1 MYLDPF
7 VKRAC
12 EAIFRYEEPLR
23 YLYQRG
29 ITDEDIKKY
38 SLGYLS
44 IAKINDDGS
53 EDYKHLKEQTYNF
66 RALEKRLLIPLKNVL
81 GKVNGVITR
90 DIKEK
95 KYRQFFLK
103 EAKNIGTFFG
113 LYEALPEILKQ
124 RKVFVHEGAID
135 AISFS
140 KVFPNSISV
149 LTSRINE
156 CQYETLRFFADTIIL
171 VFDEDSPG
179 KHGVDTMYKLF
190 GRKHL
195 YTLSI
200 GFNDSN
206 ACLQRMGLESFRRY
220 MRNKVPLLLRS

>member
-7 VKRAC
+7 IRRAN

-29 ITDEDIKKY
+29 LTEEDIRKF

-44 IAKINDDGS
+44 IANIADDGS
-53 EDYKHLKEQTYNF
+53 EEYKRLKDQTYGF
-66 RALEKRLLIPLKNVL
+66 KALEKKILIPVKNIL

-90 DIKEK
+90 DLKEK

-113 LYEALPEILKQ
+113 LYEALPYITKQ

-135 AISFS
+135 SISFG

-179 KHGVDTMYKLF
+179 KHGVKTMYEIF
-190 GRKHL
+190 GKKHL

-206 ACLQRMGLESFRRY
+206 ACLQRMGLDAFKTY
-220 MRNKVPLLLRS
+220 MRNKVPLLLRN

>member
-7 VKRAC
+7 VRRAN
-12 EAIFRYEEPLR
+12 EAIFRYEEPLE
-23 YLYQRG
+23 YLNDRG
-29 ITDEDIKKY
+29 ITKDEIRKY
-38 SLGYLS
+38 SLGYLN
-44 IAKINDDGS
+44 IANIKDD
-53 EDYKHLKEQTYNF
+53 ETEEYKRFKEQTYNF
-66 RALEKRLLIPLKNVL
+66 RALEKKLLIPLKNIL

-90 DIKEK
+90 DLKEK
-95 KYRQFFLK
+95 RYKQFFLK
-103 EAKNIGTFFG
+103 EAKDIGTFFG
-113 LYEALPEILKQ
+113 LYEALPEICKQ

-135 AISFS
+135 AISFA

-190 GRKHL
+190 GKKHL
-195 YTLSI
+195 YTVSI

-206 ACLQRMGLESFRRY
+206 ACLQRMGLESFKRY
-220 MRNKVPLLLRS
+220 MRNKVPLLLRN